1 MEYLLQLPV
10 AILASNNAGKTCV
23 NMAQDWHHQE
33 TLEAIEQVV
42 TDTCKFWR
50 VGSGWEGCPMIRKL
64 LGVYTHTH
72 THMFRSFGTEPRT
85 FKRPKETRRWP
96 A

>member
-1 MEYLLQLPV
+1 MQLPV
-10 AILASNNAGKTCV
+10 AILVSNNAGKTCV

-50 VGSGWEGCPMIRKL
+50 VGSGWEWCPMIRKL

-72 THMFRSFGTEPRT
+72 THTHTHMFRSFGTEPGT